1 MRNLFFLML
10 GIVLVCLLASCRKF
24 QRVVYYRTLQPER
37 SGWQSDVPLV
47 FSADSTNAAG
57 LEPGQCQLFMVMRYR
72 ETIPYSKLHLRLEFT
87 SLMRGV
93 RQRDITL
100 NMEYPA
106 SNPGAKVK
114 LNKGLVEVVIPL
126 GYDYVDQGWTL
137 AVQQRMAPPPLTEI
151 YDVGI
156 KMIKE

>member
-24 QRVVYYRTLQPER
+24 QRVVYYRT
-37 SGWQSDVPLV
+37 
-47 FSADSTNAAG
+47 
-57 LEPGQCQLFMVMRYR
+57 
-72 ETIPYSKLHLRLEFT
+72 
-87 SLMRGV
+87 